1 MAEPIMKRF
10 VASIERNLTAED
22 VVNLEACMNCKL
34 CGEACAWYL
43 GTEDEQLHPTYKTNF
58 VRQVYKRYLTAEGK
72 IAGKLGLIPT
82 PTVED
87 LRAHQEF
94 FWKCTACGRC
104 TLACPAGL
112 SNRSLIRLARTAY
125 TDSGL
130 SSENPTLNSIMTNLQ
145 TVNHSFGL
153 TIPQVLSR
161 FSLFLCSRDIELPVD
176 IEGAE
181 TLFVCPSA
189 ANTKIPDYATK
200 VMELLNAAQ
209 VSYTVSSRLA
219 ETGTEADH
227 IIVHH
232 RLAKSILQAWEGEA
246 DRLGVKQVMVAECGC
261 DTRSLFYEA
270 YELLGR
276 PFKYPVVLFDA
287 VVLEAIDDGRLPVVK
302 TEKSVTLHDPCHSTR
317 LAGQGDMT
325 RELLDRC
332 CTNFVE
338 MTPNREYNYC
348 CNGGAGGLRLPEN
361 TETRRK
367 VSSLKANQIKNTG
380 ADYVTTPC
388 VVCMLTL
395 DDVCKTY
402 ELGKAVDNER
412 ASLMVFEV
420 VYEAVMDALVL
431 RGEAD
436 RVRTPLLLRGRSR
449 EFLRDHASS
458 GKVVQVLQSSKG
470 APVLAWMEN
479 DDVVKRYLAG
489 HPEAIHKLEEFKAVN
504 ARWQKDGQV
513 IHLCP
518 DIERRVLDF
527 DDFDDEL
534 DVVNG

>member
-1 MAEPIMKRF
+1 MAEPIMTRF
-10 VASIERNLTAED
+10 VNSLRRDLTAED

-58 VRQVYKRYLTAEGK
+58 VRQVYKRYLTAEGR

-104 TLACPAGL
+104 TLACPAGI
-112 SNRSLIRLARTAY
+112 STRSLVRLARAAY

-130 SSENPTLNSIMTNLQ
+130 SSENSTLNSIMTNLD

-153 TIPQVLSR
+153 TIPQILSR

-227 IIVHH
+227 IVVHH
-232 RLAKSILQAWEGEA
+232 RLARAILEAWEAEA

-270 YELLGR
+270 RQILGR
-276 PFKYPVVLFDA
+276 PFRYPVVLFDA
-287 VVLEAIDDGRLPVVK
+287 VVLDAIDDGRLPVVK
-302 TEKSVTLHDPCHSTR
+302 TDKSITLHDPCHSTR

-332 CTNFVE
+332 CTNLVE

-361 TETRRK
+361 TETRRT

-402 ELGKAVDNER
+402 ELGKTVEGER

-420 VYEAVMDALVL
+420 VYEAVMDALTV
-431 RGEAD
+431 RGETD
-436 RVRTPLLLRGRSR
+436 RVRTPLLLRGRSK

-458 GKVVQVLQSSKG
+458 GKVVQVLQSAKG

-479 DDVVKRYLAG
+479 DDVVKRYLVN
-489 HPEAIHKLEEFKAVN
+489 HPEAIDKLEEFKSVN
-504 ARWQKDGQV
+504 ARWQEDGQV

-518 DIERRVLDF
+518 NIERRIL
-527 DDFDDEL
+527 DFDDEL
-534 DVVNG
+534 DVANG